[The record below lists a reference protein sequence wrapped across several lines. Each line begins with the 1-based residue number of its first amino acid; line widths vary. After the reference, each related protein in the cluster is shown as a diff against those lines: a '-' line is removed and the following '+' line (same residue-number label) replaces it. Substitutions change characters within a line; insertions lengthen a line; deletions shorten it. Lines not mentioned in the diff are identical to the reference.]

1 MYNHYR
7 VKCMSKKVEKM
18 IKKELTG
25 ITLVFAI
32 IFLIIGLIGGFI
44 SYSLLNR
51 EGETKVELKGDYTVR
66 LEIGE
71 EFVESGY
78 TFIIDDVDYSKDV
91 TINGTVDTETE
102 GTYVLVYSLDK
113 DGHKVEL
120 TRVVNVRGG
129 VSNG

>member
-1 MYNHYR
+1 
-7 VKCMSKKVEKM
+7 MSKKIEKM

-32 IFLIIGLIGGFI
+32 IFLIVGLIGGFI
-44 SYSLLNR
+44 AYSLINK
-51 EGETKVELKGDYTVR
+51 EGETKVVLKGDNIVR
-66 LEIGE
+66 LEVGE
-71 EFVESGY
+71 EFLESGY
-78 TFIIDDVDYSKDV
+78 TFIIDNVDYFNDV
-91 TINGTVDTETE
+91 KISGTVDTETE

-113 DGHKVEL
+113 DGHKIEL